1 MAEAAPK
8 RRRSHRQKRATPS
21 KLPRV
26 PFVLAPAEPARAKF
40 LPIDMDYVVGVML
53 RLLAIPS
60 PSGRTDHIMQV
71 LGEEVAALGM
81 PFDLTRRGALRAELE
96 GEDTRAADRAVVV
109 HADTVGAMV
118 KRLKENG
125 RLEVVPIGTHN
136 ARFAEGARVTI
147 FLDDLEHPRT
157 GTILPLKA
165 SGHRW
170 GDEVDTQPAGWE
182 HVEIRVDEQV
192 DGAASLAELGFNVGD
207 FVAFDAAPV
216 VTPTG
221 YVKSRHL
228 DDKAGIA
235 AALGAFKAIIDHGVT
250 LPVNAHLLI
259 TIAEELG
266 LGASHGLDADVAEM
280 VSIDISVVAPGQ
292 ASTEHTVNIA
302 AQDSSGPFDYHLV
315 RRLAGLC
322 RHHGIDHRRDVY
334 GFYRSDAASALEAG
348 AETRAALIGFGID
361 ASHGHERTHV
371 DGIRRV
377 AELLAVYL
385 QTDLTFRRWDTAPA
399 GHLEDFPSTLVQPAD
414 DQGPR

>member
-1 MAEAAPK
+1 M
-8 RRRSHRQKRATPS
+8 
-21 KLPRV
+21 
-26 PFVLAPAEPARAKF
+26 PFVLAPAEPERAKL
-40 LPIDMDYVVGVML
+40 LPIDMDYVVDVLL

-60 PSGRTDHIMQV
+60 PSGRTDHVMQLV
-71 LGEEVAALGM
+71 GEEIAALGM
-81 PFDLTRRGALRAELE
+81 AFDLTRRGVLRAELP
-96 GEDTRAADRAVVV
+96 GEDGDGPDRAVIA

-118 KRLKENG
+118 KRLKDNG
-125 RLEVVPIGTHN
+125 RLAIVPVGTHN

-147 FLDDLEHPRT
+147 FVDDLEQHRR

-170 GDEVDTQPAGWE
+170 GDEVDTQAAGWD
-182 HVEIRVDEQV
+182 HVEVRVDEQV
-192 DGAASLAELGFNVGD
+192 DGAASLAALGFNVGD
-207 FVAFDAAPV
+207 FVAFDSCPE
-216 VTPTG
+216 VTSSG
-221 YVKSRHL
+221 YVSARHL
-228 DDKAGIA
+228 DDKAGVA
-235 AALGAFKAIIDHGVT
+235 AALGAFKAIIDHGAT
-250 LPVNAHLLI
+250 LPVNVHLLV
-259 TIAEELG
+259 TIAEEVG

-315 RRLAGLC
+315 HRLAGLC

-334 GFYRSDAASALEAG
+334 DYYRSDAASALEAG

-361 ASHGHERTHV
+361 ASHGYERTHL